1 MPLGSTFCKGASCNS
16 DDNDDRDDDTNDDG
30 IYNAVAELP
39 FLARADHIASQ
50 MPSHLLKKS
59 TLSHI
64 TYT

>member
-30 IYNAVAELP
+30 IYNAVADLP

-50 MPSHLLKKS
+50 MPPHLKKS

-64 TYT
+64 TYI